1 MNKEEM
7 INEVIKM
14 RGFEDEMTIWFCEM
28 CEKSNMD
35 NRELCVA
42 FRLVINYP
50 IYEDEEDF

>member
-7 INEVIKM
+7 MNEVIKM